1 MDKSIK
7 TCERCGGPTGTNVV
21 LCILCVERICAGPLC
36 AGPPTGSM
44 PPKTGKSSFRGA
56 YDPFPTASG
65 SGYSHEPDPDPIT
78 PPDIAASKGPKAC
91 TICNTPLEHDTY
103 DYCTTCAQ
111 LLKDTAEPNFEPQTT
126 GESSASGARR
136 TTIGGGSSYDG
147 YNAYQTGSSS
157 TASRPTSFPPRM
169 TDSRSTGNAYR
180 TDAELMPPPPLPVP
194 RGPGGSRPDAAS
206 SIGSWALLT
215 AEDHALIA
223 RGQTPEH
230 RADVESVIRNIKE
243 IEENVRR
250 SQARREAREAE
261 DEDED

>member
-44 PPKTGKSSFRGA
+44 PPTTGKSSFRGA

-206 SIGSWALLT
+206 SIASWALLT

-223 RGQTPEH
+223 RGGSRVDEWRTLKMVLGRSYDTRLEKST
-230 RADVESVIRNIKE
+230 VE
-243 IEENVRR
+243 
-250 SQARREAREAE
+250 EANCN
-261 DEDED
+261 